1 MKAEGVT
8 FGGFSCQTT
17 RESLDLGFYQNRSA
31 HMGTGQKAGKLE
43 LPAESGETE
52 GIHFKHW
59 KGVLETP
66 PEHQAF

>member
-17 RESLDLGFYQNRSA
+17 RESLDLGFYQNRSV